1 MSLAAKAPPAEQ
13 AGRGSAYE
21 VGRAAQRND
30 ARSIVAWA
38 VPVPLGEVIAPF
50 IGDRLTST
58 SFSQYVGRWFYWGT
72 SPMSRSGCMS
82 ECARPHARVEGGFT
96 LVELV
101 ITLAV
106 LAIIVTLALPAFTAL
121 VNGNRLTAQANELVA
136 DLQAAR
142 MEAIT
147 RNRPVTLCPSADN
160 ATCSGGDWGN
170 RIMTAPAGAGVE
182 VIRTSAAKG
191 VLSVTGDAGSI
202 VFRPDGF
209 ARAAAGGAL
218 LDAQFAVCLP
228 TTAPANNVRQVTLAA
243 GSRIATEPDSTAGVC
258 P

>member
-1 MSLAAKAPPAEQ
+1 M
-13 AGRGSAYE
+13 
-21 VGRAAQRND
+21 GRAAQRND

-82 ECARPHARVEGGFT
+82 ERARPHARVEGGFT
-96 LVELV
+96 LIELV

-121 VNGNRLTAQANELVA
+121 INGNRLTAQANELVA
-136 DLQAAR
+136 DLQSAR
-142 MEAIT
+142 MEAIK

-160 ATCSGGDWGN
+160 VTCSGGDWGT
-170 RIMTAPAGAGVE
+170 RIMMAPAGAGVE
-182 VIRTSAAKG
+182 VIRISAAKG
-191 VLSVTGDAGSI
+191 VLSVTGDAGSV

>member
-1 MSLAAKAPPAEQ
+1 
-13 AGRGSAYE
+13 
-21 VGRAAQRND
+21 
-30 ARSIVAWA
+30 
-38 VPVPLGEVIAPF
+38 
-50 IGDRLTST
+50 
-58 SFSQYVGRWFYWGT
+58 
-72 SPMSRSGCMS
+72 MS
-82 ECARPHARVEGGFT
+82 ERARPHARVEGGFT
-96 LVELV
+96 LIELV

-121 VNGNRLTAQANELVA
+121 INGNRLTAQANELVA
-136 DLQAAR
+136 DLQSAR
-142 MEAIT
+142 MEAIK

-160 ATCSGGDWGN
+160 VTCSGGDWGN
-170 RIMTAPAGAGVE
+170 RIMMAPAGAGVE
-182 VIRTSAAKG
+182 VIRISAAKG
-191 VLSVTGDAGSI
+191 VLSVTGDAGSV